1 MTMPLQYNFRRRIS
15 DLRHEMQR
23 QKVDAFISS
32 SLSTMRYLCGFS
44 GSHGLLVVTNSKTY
58 FLTDFRYEEIVQT
71 EVAADVT
78 IVAQGSLSNAASKKK
93 IFSSVKNIAFEK
105 DRLFVAEFEL
115 LKKNLTGKKLIP
127 ISGIVENL
135 RAVKDD
141 DELRTLKRAFDISDA
156 VFQTIIGKIKPG
168 MTELEISAE
177 ISYLHKKHGAHKDA
191 FDVIVAIRVRGS
203 LPHGTA
209 TSKKIENGEFITLDF
224 GCVVDG
230 YHSDM
235 TRTICIGTPTADM
248 KKIYRVVLDAQQKAS
263 DAVRSGISSKK
274 IDEIARKHIQ
284 TRGYGKYFGH
294 SVGHGVGL
302 EIHELP
308 RVAPKSKE
316 RLTTGNVIT
325 IEPGI
330 YIPKKF
336 GVRIEDT
343 VVVRERGCE
352 VLTGSPKE
360 LIII

>member
-1 MTMPLQYNFRRRIS
+1 M
-15 DLRHEMQR
+15 
-23 QKVDAFISS
+23 
-32 SLSTMRYLCGFS
+32 
-44 GSHGLLVVTNSKTY
+44 
-58 FLTDFRYEEIVQT
+58 
-71 EVAADVT
+71 
-78 IVAQGSLSNAASKKK
+78 
-93 IFSSVKNIAFEK
+93 
-105 DRLFVAEFEL
+105 
-115 LKKNLTGKKLIP
+115 
-127 ISGIVENL
+127 
-135 RAVKDD
+135 
-141 DELRTLKRAFDISDA
+141 
-156 VFQTIIGKIKPG
+156 IKPG

-177 ISYLHKKHGAHKDA
+177 ISYLHKKHGAHNDA
-191 FDVIVAIRVRGS
+191 FDVIVASGVRGS

-209 TSKKIENGEFITLDF
+209 TSKTIENGEFITLDF

-235 TRTICIGTPTADM
+235 TRTICIGTPTAEM
-248 KKIYRVVLDAQQKAS
+248 KKIYRIVLDAQQKAS

-284 TRGYGKYFGH
+284 SRGYGKYFGH